1 MALCNLSIQ
10 HQHVCS
16 LGSPCVA
23 FMTDNFS
30 FLPSREA
37 LSAQAPERERHW
49 SRIAQDL
56 AGAIAQGV
64 YRPGERLPSE
74 HVLAQQFG
82 VNRHTIR
89 RSLADLGQRGLV
101 RSTQGLGTFVEAF
114 AVDLVLGRRTRHRQ
128 SLAQAGVR
136 GGLRVL
142 QSNAVE
148 AGEDVAQALNLVA
161 GQTVL
166 WLQTLGEG
174 EGHALHVS
182 ERYFPLPRFERL
194 AEGVR
199 ASGSITTALAEH
211 GVADYVRQESR
222 ISARMPSTEVAF
234 LLGQPANR
242 PVLQVSSVNMD
253 AHKQPIEYA
262 RTWFAGDRVTLTVN
276 HDD

>member
-1 MALCNLSIQ
+1 
-10 HQHVCS
+10 
-16 LGSPCVA
+16 
-23 FMTDNFS
+23 MTEMTS
-30 FLPSREA
+30 FLL
-37 LSAQAPERERHW
+37 LSEQGAAQPAERDRFW
-49 SRIAQDL
+49 VRIAQDL
-56 AGAIAQGV
+56 AAAIGRGV

-101 RSTQGLGTFVEAF
+101 RSTQGLGTFVETF

-142 QSNAVE
+142 QSKTVA
-148 AGEDVAQALNLVA
+148 AEDDQAQALKLA
-161 GQTVL
+161 TGQSVL

-194 AEGVR
+194 AEEVQR
-199 ASGSITTALAEH
+199 SGSITAALAEH
-211 GVADYVRQESR
+211 GVADYMRQESR
-222 ISARMPSTEVAF
+222 ISARMPSAEVAQ
-234 LLGQPANR
+234 LLGQPVGR
-242 PVLQVSSVNMD
+242 PVLLVTSVNVD
-253 AHKQPIEYA
+253 AQGLPIEYA

-276 HDD
+276 HDE